1 MSKAKLSAN
10 DWEMVKDAP
19 FWVNR
24 ALAEADGRV
33 SFFTRR
39 RENKALERAM
49 NSYQSG
55 NALVKDIIADESD
68 ASKSIEKAS
77 QAEAEK
83 ALHRIATVV
92 NEKLGADDLTAL
104 SAFLAKVGHSV
115 ASASKEGGLGNAKVV
130 SDKEAAALKSIEKA
144 LKVTNTGNGA
154 QSKPTTSA
162 KPTATT
168 PAQPRPQA
176 PAQPAPKPAAA
187 APVYK
192 EFIAEHTVIPGDNL
206 SFISEK
212 YYGTQ
217 ANFRILYEANK
228 DVIGDNMNLIKPG
241 QVLKIPKL

>member
-144 LKVTNTGNGA
+144 LKVASTGNGA

-162 KPTATT
+162 KPIATT

-176 PAQPAPKPAAA
+176 PAQSAPKPAAA

-192 EFIAEHTVIPGDNL
+192 EFIAEHTVVPGDNL